1 MADNEEFTGQ
11 SIINRDFVTSRPSSM
26 PIEYFVE
33 EYGTPVVEKYQCL
46 SFGTRC
52 TLSSKVFC
60 NAFLKKVCT
69 IIVIMGNSFSLLW
82 NGMNFDFCGSFV
94 AVFVG

>member
-11 SIINRDFVTSRPSSM
+11 SIINRDFVTGRPSSM

-33 EYGTPVVEKYQCL
+33 EYGTPVVEKYQRL
-46 SFGTRC
+46 SF
-52 TLSSKVFC
+52 LWNMLYLVESFC

-82 NGMNFDFCGSFV
+82 HGMNFDFCGSLV